1 MLLRR
6 SRFGVRRLDAAFQ
19 DVSTLLIDRE
29 TLRARGVRLTNDAV
43 IVDLVDGRTISTPL
57 AWYPRLVHGTPV
69 ERAKFELI
77 GNGEGIHWPDL
88 DEDLSV
94 EGMLAG
100 QPSRERPESIG
111 RWLANRNK
119 TKK

>member
-1 MLLRR
+1 M
-6 SRFGVRRLDAAFQ
+6 
-19 DVSTLLIDRE
+19 STLLIDRE
-29 TLRARGVRLTNDAV
+29 TLRARSVRVTDDAV
-43 IVDLVDGRTISTPL
+43 VVDLVDGRTISTPL
-57 AWYPRLVHGTPV
+57 AWYPRLVHGNAA

-111 RWLANRNK
+111 RWLANR
-119 TKK
+119 KKMKE